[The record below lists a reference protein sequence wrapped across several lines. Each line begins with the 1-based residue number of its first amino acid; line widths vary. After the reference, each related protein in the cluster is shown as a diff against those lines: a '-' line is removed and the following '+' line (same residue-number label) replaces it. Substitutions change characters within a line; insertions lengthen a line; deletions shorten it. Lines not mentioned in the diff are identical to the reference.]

1 MNFLIGFS
9 AGLFGGLVGLGGGV
23 VMIPMMVGIKKLSQH
38 QAHGTSLVVLVFTGI
53 TGAIIYYATKG
64 AVDFVS
70 AGLLAVTAIC
80 TAGKGARLAHTLPEW
95 KLKKIFGVFIIITS
109 LLLVLKPYLPHAAG
123 PLEGWIKMIIL
134 LFVGALTGLISGMMG
149 VGGGSL
155 MVPAMVLLVGMN
167 QHLAQGS
174 SLLAMIPAGAIGAWT
189 HHKLGNVQ
197 THLLYGLIPGVIG
210 GTFLGSGIANYLPEN
225 ILRVV
230 FAVVI
235 ICTGIRFLRAP
246 QKTIES

>member
-1 MNFLIGFS
+1 MNFLIGFL
-9 AGLFGGLVGLGGGV
+9 AGLFGGLVGIGGGV

-53 TGAIIYYATKG
+53 TGAVIYYATKG
-64 AVDFVS
+64 AVDFVA
-70 AGLLAVTAIC
+70 AGLLATTAIL
-80 TAGKGARLAHTLPEW
+80 TAHKGAHLAHDLPEW
-95 KLKKIFGVFIIITS
+95 KLKKIFGAFIIVIS
-109 LLLVLKPYLPHAAG
+109 LLLVLKTYIPHVSD
-123 PLEGWIKMIIL
+123 PLGGWAKVIIL
-134 LFVGALTGLISGMMG
+134 LSAGALTGLISGMMG

-174 SLLAMIPAGAIGAWT
+174 SLLAMIPAGAAGAWT

-197 THLLYGLIPGVIG
+197 TDLLYGLIPGVIG
-210 GTFLGSGIANYLPEN
+210 GAFLGSSIANYLPEN

-230 FAVVI
+230 FGVVI
-235 ICTGIRFLRAP
+235 IWTGILFLRAP
-246 QKTIES
+246 KKIS

>member
-1 MNFLIGFS
+1 MNFLIGFL

-23 VMIPMMVGIKKLSQH
+23 VMIPLMVGIKKLSQH

-53 TGAIIYYATKG
+53 TGAISYYFTKG
-64 AVDFVS
+64 TVDFLA
-70 AGLLAVTAIC
+70 AGLLALTAIF
-80 TAGKGARLAHTLPEW
+80 TASKGAHLAHALPEW
-95 KLKKIFGVFIIITS
+95 KLKKVFGVFVIIIS
-109 LLLVLKPYLPHAAG
+109 VFLVLKTYLPHVSS
-123 PLEGWIKMIIL
+123 PLEGWVKVIIL
-134 LFVGALTGLISGMMG
+134 LLAGALTGLISGMMG

-167 QHLAQGS
+167 QHFAQGS
-174 SLLAMIPAGAIGAWT
+174 SLLAMIPAGAVGAWT

-197 THLLYGLIPGVIG
+197 VDLLYGLIPGVIV
-210 GTFLGSGIANYLPEN
+210 GTFFGSGIANYLPEN

-235 ICTGIRFLRAP
+235 IWTGIRYVRAP
-246 QKTIES
+246 KKTS